1 MSQLHGN
8 IQMLTNSDLDKFV
21 EIIATKVEAKIM
33 ANQQKRDIQSQ
44 ITKAMRIEAIKFDMG
59 SRYSTPASMIPVLD
73 KHMAKAEA
81 LIGQAAERM
90 NGELAALREKL
101 LKEIPM
107 PNHAAYR
114 SELLKARE
122 AAQKRLEDGI
132 AAASG
137 SISEVDHLTSV
148 VGLQSRMIGGASL
161 EQLLSELG
169 SYRELNSLALLAEQ
183 RAIVKC
189 GVWSRSGGIPV

>member
-1 MSQLHGN
+1 M
-8 IQMLTNSDLDKFV
+8 
-21 EIIATKVEAKIM
+21 KVE
-33 ANQQKRDIQSQ
+33 
-44 ITKAMRIEAIKFDMG
+44 TVKFDFG
-59 SRYSTPASMIPVLD
+59 SPYSTPASMIATLATHQD
-73 KHMAKAEA
+73 KANA
-81 LIGQAAERM
+81 LVEKVAERM
-90 NGELAALREKL
+90 NQELAALREKL

-183 RAIVKC
+183 LERADIAGEARAKAIDVAT
-189 GVWSRSGGIPV
+189 GGAEREIGQLSSCLIELVNAEANYHARWKMMLGQIGGDGDE

>member
-1 MSQLHGN
+1 M
-8 IQMLTNSDLDKFV
+8 K
-21 EIIATKVEAKIM
+21 
-33 ANQQKRDIQSQ
+33 
-44 ITKAMRIEAIKFDMG
+44 IEAIKFDMG
-59 SRYSTPASMIPVLD
+59 SRYAVPVSMISTLAAHQD
-73 KHMAKAEA
+73 KANA
-81 LIGQAAERM
+81 LVEEVAERM
-90 NGELAALREKL
+90 NGELVALREKL

-107 PNHAAYR
+107 PNHVAYR

-148 VGLQSRMIGGASL
+148 VFLQARMIGGASL

-169 SYRELNSLALLAEQ
+169 AFKELNSLALLAEQ
-183 RAIVKC
+183 LERTGIAAEARAKAIEIATNGAQREIDQLESCLRHLVDAEQSYRVTWERML
-189 GVWSRSGGIPV
+189 GQIGRDAAE